1 MVKHIV
7 CHAIENFEDAK
18 RAANM
23 LNALVGKVPSLL
35 SMTAGVDV
43 LRSERSYELGIVAE
57 FENLEGLEEYSVH
70 PEHVK
75 VKEFIASIK
84 DKSRPSVAVDF
95 EF

>member
-1 MVKHIV
+1 MIKHLV
-7 CHAIENFEDAK
+7 CHAIGRLEDAK

-23 LNALVGKVPSLL
+23 LNALSGRIPSLI
-35 SMTAGVDV
+35 SMSAGVDA
-43 LRSERSYELGIVAE
+43 LRSGRSYELGIVAE
-57 FENLEGLEEYSVH
+57 FDSLEGLNEYDTH

-84 DKSRPSVAVDF
+84 DESRPSVAVDF